1 MPTLTLALLIT
12 FSLACG
18 TDEGEPD
25 EAKRVEDCI
34 ELINRSL
41 ECVGK
46 KTLEEARADEPNNV
60 FLQHQTQESWARYT
74 ICTTRARERWGE
86 AQKRELDDCRQFFEA
101 LEARDSDKQAE

>member
-1 MPTLTLALLIT
+1 MPTWTLALLII

-18 TDEGEPD
+18 TEEGEPD
-25 EAKRVEDCI
+25 EAKRAEDCI

-41 ECVGK
+41 ECVEK
-46 KTLEEARADEPNNV
+46 KTLEEARVDEPNNL

-74 ICTTRARERWGE
+74 LCKTRAREHWGE

-101 LEARDSDKQAE
+101 LEARDSNKPAE